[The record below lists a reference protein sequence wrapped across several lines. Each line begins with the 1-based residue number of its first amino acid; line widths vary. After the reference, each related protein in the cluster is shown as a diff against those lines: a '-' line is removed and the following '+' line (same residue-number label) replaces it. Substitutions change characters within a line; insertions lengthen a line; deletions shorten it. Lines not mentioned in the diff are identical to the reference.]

1 MYDIIILG
9 AGVAGLTSAIYALR
23 QGKKVLVLEKNSFGG
38 QIINAQDIE
47 NYPGTN
53 HILGYELSLNIY
65 NQAKEL
71 GMEYKQ
77 EEVLEIDP
85 SNKSIRTNKE
95 SYTYKALII
104 AMGLEKR
111 KLGLENEQ
119 DLIGSGVSYCATCD
133 GAFFKHKNVAV
144 VGGGNTALE
153 DALFLS
159 EYVNKVYLIHRR
171 DTFRGDENTLSKIKT
186 KENIELVLNSI
197 PTKLIGKPLEQIE
210 VEDKNNNKKLLD
222 VSGVF
227 IAVGQS
233 PSTEILRNIL
243 ELDEYGYIIT
253 DEKNKTSQK
262 YIYAAGDIVKKE
274 VRQLTTAVADG
285 TIAAINACRDISI

>member
-47 NYPGTN
+47 NYPGSN
-53 HILGYELSLNIY
+53 HISGYELSLNIY

-77 EEVLEIDP
+77 EEVLEIDS

-171 DTFRGDENTLSKIKT
+171 DTFRGDENTLSKIKA

-253 DEKNKTSQK
+253 DKKNKTSQK

>member
-47 NYPGTN
+47 NYPGSN
-53 HILGYELSLNIY
+53 HISGYELSLNIY

-77 EEVLEIDP
+77 EEVLEIDS

-222 VSGVF
+222 VNGIF
-227 IAVGQS
+227 IAVGQK

-253 DEKNKTSQK
+253 DKKNKTSQK
-262 YIYAAGDIVKKE
+262 YIYAAGDITKKE

>member
-23 QGKKVLVLEKNSFGG
+23 QSKKVLVLEKNSFGG
-38 QIINAQDIE
+38 QIINAPDIE

-53 HILGYELSLNIY
+53 HISGYELSLNIY

-253 DEKNKTSQK
+253 DKKNKTSQK

>member
-23 QGKKVLVLEKNSFGG
+23 QGKKVLVLEKKSFGG

-47 NYPGTN
+47 NYPGSN
-53 HILGYELSLNIY
+53 HISGYELSLNIY

-77 EEVLEIDP
+77 EEVLEIDS

-253 DEKNKTSQK
+253 DKKNKTSQK

>member
-47 NYPGTN
+47 NYPGSN
-53 HILGYELSLNIY
+53 HISGYELSLNIY

-77 EEVLEIDP
+77 EEVLEIDS

-222 VSGVF
+222 VNGLF
-227 IAVGQS
+227 IAVGQL

-274 VRQLTTAVADG
+274 VRQLTTAAADG

>member
-47 NYPGTN
+47 NYPGSN
-53 HILGYELSLNIY
+53 HISGYELSLNIY

-71 GMEYKQ
+71 GMEYRQ

-197 PTKLIGKPLEQIE
+197 PTKLIGKPLEQIG

-222 VSGVF
+222 VNGIF

-253 DEKNKTSQK
+253 DKKNKTSQK

>member
-1 MYDIIILG
+1 MYDIVILG

-47 NYPGTN
+47 NYPGSN
-53 HILGYELSLNIY
+53 HISGYELSLNIY

-77 EEVLEIDP
+77 EEVLEIDS

-222 VSGVF
+222 VNGIF

-233 PSTEILRNIL
+233 PSTEILQNIL

-274 VRQLTTAVADG
+274 IRQLTTAVADG

>member
-1 MYDIIILG
+1 MHDIIILG

-47 NYPGTN
+47 NYPGSN
-53 HILGYELSLNIY
+53 HISGYELSLNIY

-77 EEVLEIDP
+77 EEVLEIDS

-210 VEDKNNNKKLLD
+210 VEDKNNNKKILD
-222 VSGVF
+222 VNGIF

-233 PSTEILRNIL
+233 PSTEILQNIL

>member
-47 NYPGTN
+47 NYPGSN
-53 HILGYELSLNIY
+53 HISGYELSLNIY
-65 NQAKEL
+65 SQAKEL

-77 EEVLEIDP
+77 EEVLEIDS

-253 DEKNKTSQK
+253 DKKNKTSQK

>member
-53 HILGYELSLNIY
+53 HISGYELSLNIY

-77 EEVLEIDP
+77 EEVLEIDS

-171 DTFRGDENTLSKIKT
+171 DMFRGDENTLSKIKT

-222 VSGVF
+222 VNGIF

-253 DEKNKTSQK
+253 DKKNKTSQK

>member
-53 HILGYELSLNIY
+53 HISGYELSLNIY

-77 EEVLEIDP
+77 EEVLEIDS
-85 SNKSIRTNKE
+85 SNKSIKTNKE

-222 VSGVF
+222 VNGIF

-233 PSTEILRNIL
+233 PSTEILQNIL

>member
-47 NYPGTN
+47 NYPGSN
-53 HILGYELSLNIY
+53 HISGYELSLNIY

-77 EEVLEIDP
+77 EEVLEIDS

-262 YIYAAGDIVKKE
+262 YIYAAGDITKKE

>member
-53 HILGYELSLNIY
+53 HISGYELSLNIY

-77 EEVLEIDP
+77 EEVLEIDS

-119 DLIGSGVSYCATCD
+119 DLIGRGVSYCATCD

-222 VSGVF
+222 VNGIF

-253 DEKNKTSQK
+253 DKKNKTSQK

>member
-47 NYPGTN
+47 NYPGSN
-53 HILGYELSLNIY
+53 HISGYELSLNIY

-77 EEVLEIDP
+77 EEVLEIDS

-119 DLIGSGVSYCATCD
+119 DLIGNGVSYCATCD

-253 DEKNKTSQK
+253 DKKNKTSQK

>member
-47 NYPGTN
+47 NYPGSN
-53 HILGYELSLNIY
+53 HISGYELSLNIY

-77 EEVLEIDP
+77 EEVLEIDS

-197 PTKLIGKPLEQIE
+197 PTKLIGNPLEQIE

-253 DEKNKTSQK
+253 DKKNKTSQK

>member
-53 HILGYELSLNIY
+53 HISGYELSLNIY

-77 EEVLEIDP
+77 EEVLEIDS

-171 DTFRGDENTLSKIKT
+171 DTFRGDENTLSKIKA

-197 PTKLIGKPLEQIE
+197 PTKLVGKPLEQIE

-222 VSGVF
+222 VNGIF
-227 IAVGQS
+227 IAVGQK

-253 DEKNKTSQK
+253 DKKNKTSQK
-262 YIYAAGDIVKKE
+262 YIYAAGDITKKE

>member
-47 NYPGTN
+47 NYPGSN
-53 HILGYELSLNIY
+53 HISGYELSLNIY

-77 EEVLEIDP
+77 EEVLEIDS

-243 ELDEYGYIIT
+243 ELDEYRYIIT
-253 DEKNKTSQK
+253 DKKNKTSQK

>member
-47 NYPGTN
+47 NYPGSN
-53 HILGYELSLNIY
+53 HISGYELSLNIY

-77 EEVLEIDP
+77 EEVLEIDS

-153 DALFLS
+153 DALFLG

-197 PTKLIGKPLEQIE
+197 PTRLIGKPLEQIE
-210 VEDKNNNKKLLD
+210 VEDKNTNKKLLD
-222 VSGVF
+222 VNGIF
-227 IAVGQS
+227 IAVGQK

-253 DEKNKTSQK
+253 DKKNKTSQK
-262 YIYAAGDIVKKE
+262 YIYAAGDITKKE

>member
-1 MYDIIILG
+1 MYDIVILG

-53 HILGYELSLNIY
+53 HISGYELSLNIY

-77 EEVLEIDP
+77 EEVLEIDS

-222 VSGVF
+222 VNGIF

-233 PSTEILRNIL
+233 PSTEILQNIL

-274 VRQLTTAVADG
+274 IRQLTTAVADG

>member
-23 QGKKVLVLEKNSFGG
+23 QGKKVLVLEKKSFGG

-53 HILGYELSLNIY
+53 HISGYELSLNIY

-77 EEVLEIDP
+77 EEVLEIDS

-253 DEKNKTSQK
+253 DKKNKTSQK

>member
-53 HILGYELSLNIY
+53 HISGYELSLNIY

-253 DEKNKTSQK
+253 DKKNKTSQK

>member
-23 QGKKVLVLEKNSFGG
+23 QSKKVLVLEKNSFGG

-53 HILGYELSLNIY
+53 HISGYELSLNIY

-104 AMGLEKR
+104 AMGL
-111 KLGLENEQ
+111 
-119 DLIGSGVSYCATCD
+119 SYCATCD

-253 DEKNKTSQK
+253 DKKNKTSQK

>member
-47 NYPGTN
+47 NYPGSN
-53 HILGYELSLNIY
+53 HISGYELSLNIY

-77 EEVLEIDP
+77 EEVLEIDS

-171 DTFRGDENTLSKIKT
+171 DTFRGDENTLSKIKA

-197 PTKLIGKPLEQIE
+197 PTKLVGKPLEQIE

-222 VSGVF
+222 VNGIF
-227 IAVGQS
+227 IAVGQK

-243 ELDEYGYIIT
+243 KLDEYGYIIT
-253 DEKNKTSQK
+253 DKKNKTSQK
-262 YIYAAGDIVKKE
+262 YIYAAGDITKKE

>member
-23 QGKKVLVLEKNSFGG
+23 QDKKVLVLEKNSFGG

-47 NYPGTN
+47 NYPGSN
-53 HILGYELSLNIY
+53 HISGYELSLNIY

-77 EEVLEIDP
+77 EEVLEIDS

-95 SYTYKALII
+95 TYTYKALII

-222 VSGVF
+222 VSGIF

-253 DEKNKTSQK
+253 DKKNKTSQK
-262 YIYAAGDIVKKE
+262 YIYAAGDIIKKE

>member
-47 NYPGTN
+47 NYPGSN
-53 HILGYELSLNIY
+53 HISGYELSLNIY

-77 EEVLEIDP
+77 EEVLEIDS

-119 DLIGSGVSYCATCD
+119 DLIGNGVSYCATCD

-171 DTFRGDENTLSKIKT
+171 DTFRGDENTLSKIKA

-210 VEDKNNNKKLLD
+210 VEDKNNKKKLLD
-222 VSGVF
+222 VNGIF

-253 DEKNKTSQK
+253 DKKNKTSQK

>member
-53 HILGYELSLNIY
+53 HISGYELSLNIY

-186 KENIELVLNSI
+186 KENIELVLNSV

-253 DEKNKTSQK
+253 DKKNKTSQK

>member
-53 HILGYELSLNIY
+53 HISGYELSLNIY

-111 KLGLENEQ
+111 KLGLQNEQ

-186 KENIELVLNSI
+186 KENIELVLNSV

-253 DEKNKTSQK
+253 DKKNKTSQK

>member
-47 NYPGTN
+47 NYPGSN
-53 HILGYELSLNIY
+53 HISGYELSLNIY

-77 EEVLEIDP
+77 EEVLEIDS

-119 DLIGSGVSYCATCD
+119 DLIGNGVSYCATCD

-171 DTFRGDENTLSKIKT
+171 DTFRGDENTLSKIKA

-222 VSGVF
+222 VNGIF

-253 DEKNKTSQK
+253 DKKNKTSQK

>member
-47 NYPGTN
+47 NYPGSN
-53 HILGYELSLNIY
+53 HISGYELSLNIY

-77 EEVLEIDP
+77 EEVLEIDS
-85 SNKSIRTNKE
+85 SNKSVRTNKE

-111 KLGLENEQ
+111 KIGLENEQ

-222 VSGVF
+222 VSGIF

-253 DEKNKTSQK
+253 DKKNKTSQK
-262 YIYAAGDIVKKE
+262 YIYAAGDIIKKE

>member
-47 NYPGTN
+47 NYPGSN
-53 HILGYELSLNIY
+53 HISGYELSLNIY

-71 GMEYKQ
+71 CMEYKQ
-77 EEVLEIDP
+77 EEVLEIDS

-253 DEKNKTSQK
+253 DKKNKTSQK

>member
-47 NYPGTN
+47 NYPGSN
-53 HILGYELSLNIY
+53 HISGYELSLNIY

-253 DEKNKTSQK
+253 DKKNKTSQK

>member
-47 NYPGTN
+47 NYPGSN
-53 HILGYELSLNIY
+53 HISGYELSLNIY

-77 EEVLEIDP
+77 EEVLEIDS

-222 VSGVF
+222 VNGIF

-243 ELDEYGYIIT
+243 ELDEYGYIIADKT
-253 DEKNKTSQK
+253 NKTSQK
-262 YIYAAGDIVKKE
+262 YIYAAGDIIKKE

-285 TIAAINACRDISI
+285 TIAAINACRDISM

>member
-47 NYPGTN
+47 NYPGSN
-53 HILGYELSLNIY
+53 HISGYELSLNIY

-71 GMEYKQ
+71 GMEYRQ

-253 DEKNKTSQK
+253 DKKNKTSQK

>member
-53 HILGYELSLNIY
+53 HISGYELSLNIY

-274 VRQLTTAVADG
+274 VRQLTTAVANG

>member
-1 MYDIIILG
+1 
-9 AGVAGLTSAIYALR
+9 
-23 QGKKVLVLEKNSFGG
+23 
-38 QIINAQDIE
+38 
-47 NYPGTN
+47 
-53 HILGYELSLNIY
+53 
-65 NQAKEL
+65 
-71 GMEYKQ
+71 MEYKQ

-253 DEKNKTSQK
+253 DKKNKTSQK

>member
-47 NYPGTN
+47 NYPGSN
-53 HILGYELSLNIY
+53 HISGYELSLNIY

-77 EEVLEIDP
+77 EEVLEIDS
-85 SNKSIRTNKE
+85 SNKSIKTNKE

-222 VSGVF
+222 VNGIF

-233 PSTEILRNIL
+233 PSTEILQNIL

>member
-53 HILGYELSLNIY
+53 HISGYELSLNIY

-77 EEVLEIDP
+77 EEVLEIDS

>member
-53 HILGYELSLNIY
+53 HISGYELSLNIY

-262 YIYAAGDIVKKE
+262 YIYAAGDITKKE

>member
-47 NYPGTN
+47 NYPGSN
-53 HILGYELSLNIY
+53 HISGYELSLNIY

-77 EEVLEIDP
+77 EEVLEIDS